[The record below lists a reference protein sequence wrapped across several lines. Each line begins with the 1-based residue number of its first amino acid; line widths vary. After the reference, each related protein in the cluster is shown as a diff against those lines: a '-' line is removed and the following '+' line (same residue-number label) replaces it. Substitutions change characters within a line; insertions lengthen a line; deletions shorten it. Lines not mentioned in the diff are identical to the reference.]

1 MAGAAKSGNNQGGA
15 GEKIRRKLE
24 EEIAQ
29 LERELNYEL
38 PREIAKARAHGD
50 LSENAEYKFA
60 KERQHL
66 VGMRLQQLRQ
76 RLSSLSLI
84 NLSKIPRDRIGYGSR
99 VTLLDL
105 SSNDEV
111 NYQLVTAEESD
122 VSQGLISTT
131 SPIGRA
137 LLGKRESEVVNVRT
151 PAGVREF
158 EIVRLVTIY
167 EQ

>member
-1 MAGAAKSGNNQGGA
+1 MPENGQSDAAQR
-15 GEKIRRKLE
+15 IRRRLE

-29 LERELNYEL
+29 LKRELHQEL

-76 RLSSLSLI
+76 RLADLSLV
-84 NLSKIPRDRIGYGSR
+84 NLSRIPRDRVGYGSR
-99 VTLLDL
+99 VTLLDTEK
-105 SSNDEV
+105 NGEV
-111 NYQLVTAEESD
+111 IYQLVTAEESD

-137 LLGKRESEVVNVRT
+137 LMGRQEGEVVRVQT
-151 PAGVREF
+151 PAGPRTF
-158 EIVRLVTIY
+158 EIVRLLTIHD
-167 EQ
+167 E